1 LTHNAPHRRR
11 ILGQGGSMRIVK
23 ALAVIATGATLAG
36 CAPTMDATRPSPF
49 DTTATRKVCNT
60 QVCEMPVR
68 ISAECVV
75 SSGAWEQI
83 LLDSGPTGPRKLV
96 WTIVTDGFR
105 FSEEPAAFAF
115 FVKSGDASKLRN
127 VRVSGNGKK
136 LEIDFQRDG
145 RGTWLRYG
153 MHVRRESGAFCPALD
168 PWILD

>member
-1 LTHNAPHRRR
+1 
-11 ILGQGGSMRIVK
+11 MRIVK
-23 ALAVIATGATLAG
+23 ALAALAAGTALAG
-36 CAPTMDATRPSPF
+36 CVSSMDATTPSAF

-68 ISAECVV
+68 ISDACVV

-115 FVKSGDASKLRN
+115 FTKSGDASRLRN
-127 VRVSGNGKK
+127 VKVTGNGKK
-136 LEIDFQRDG
+136 LEIDFHRDG

-153 MHVRRESGAFCPALD
+153 MHVRRDGGAFCPALD
-168 PWILD
+168 PWIFD

>member
-1 LTHNAPHRRR
+1 
-11 ILGQGGSMRIVK
+11 MRIVK
-23 ALAVIATGATLAG
+23 ALAALAAGAVLAG
-36 CAPTMDATRPSPF
+36 CTTTMDATRPSAF

-68 ISAECVV
+68 ISEACVV

-83 LLDSGPTGPRKLV
+83 LLDSGPMGQRKLV

-115 FVKSGDASKLRN
+115 FTKSGDASRLRN
-127 VRVSGNGKK
+127 VRVTGNGKR

-153 MHVRRESGAFCPALD
+153 MHVRRDGGAFCPALD
-168 PWILD
+168 PWIYD

>member
-1 LTHNAPHRRR
+1 
-11 ILGQGGSMRIVK
+11 MRIVQ
-23 ALAVIATGATLAG
+23 ALAVTATCAALAG
-36 CAPTMDATRPSPF
+36 CASTMDATRPSAF

-68 ISAECVV
+68 ISEACVV

-83 LLDSGPTGPRKLV
+83 LLDSGPMGQRKLV

-127 VRVSGNGKK
+127 VRISGNAKK
-136 LEIDFQRDG
+136 LEIDFERDG

-153 MHVRRESGAFCPALD
+153 MHVRREGGAFCPALD
-168 PWILD
+168 PWIYD